1 MLFILLL
8 AIISAVPTK
17 SCLTPC
23 TDGVCSRGSR
33 ASLISDGECVFD
45 ATVHRRN
52 VFITGHIFSH
62 GTCAAVQQQVSK
74 KCYDNMTSAIAEGTQ
89 GMHVAKDTLRC
100 STHIHNSPCTLEEHK
115 WYIKSSIKVGTCAD
129 LKLMYED
136 VMEACLREKPDARF
150 WLSAL
155 YISGFSMVFLTIKLI
170 AMFYS

>member
-45 ATVHRRN
+45 ATVHSKD
-52 VFITGHIFSH
+52 VFVTGYIYSL
-62 GTCAAVQQQVSK
+62 GTCAVVQKHVSK
-74 KCYDNMTSAIAEGTQ
+74 ECYKNMASTVAEGLQ
-89 GMHVAKDTLRC
+89 GMPVANHTLQC
-100 STHIHNSPCTLEEHK
+100 TTHIHATPCTFGEHK
-115 WYIKSSIKVGTCAD
+115 WFVKSTTKVGTCAD

-136 VMEACLREKPDARF
+136 VMEECLRDRQDARF

-155 YISGFSMVFLTIKLI
+155 YLAGFSMVFLTIKLI
-170 AMFYS
+170 AMFFS